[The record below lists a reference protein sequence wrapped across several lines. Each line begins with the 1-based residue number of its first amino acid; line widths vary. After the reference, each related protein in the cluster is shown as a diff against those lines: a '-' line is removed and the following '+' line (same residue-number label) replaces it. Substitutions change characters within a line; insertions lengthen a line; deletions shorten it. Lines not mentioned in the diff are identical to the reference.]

1 MKIIISEKLQEL
13 LNLLNKYGSA
23 YIVGGYIRDSLLN
36 SSSNDID
43 IATNIKMKKLMQIL
57 KEYNPKI
64 INIKYEIISFKLD
77 EYKCEIARFR
87 KESGID
93 DGRNPKQFEFIQD
106 INIDLKRRD
115 FTINTF
121 AYNGKK
127 LISYN
132 TARKDLENNKIVMVG
147 KPELRLKEDKTRILR
162 AFYLMSRY
170 GFELDRNLEKT
181 ILKLAENKNL
191 FPKFLNVIVYNE
203 FEKILVGKY
212 NYMAFEMMY
221 ELKILEHIIPAYE
234 KCQKNDFIISY
245 IIKLMESKVIID
257 LETILAIIFSLAGKK
272 TNDLYEKD
280 YEKDSIVRFDNFR
293 RKYNL
298 PEEKFQMTRN
308 LIYYHTIVNKN
319 PTIVMLKKLLLDLG
333 NNKNLCRLLLIIKVI
348 YKNEKYNF
356 NKIVSNIQS
365 IYLAEEPVFLHDLEI
380 SNIDLYNLKIPNKKF
395 TQIKMD
401 LFKEV
406 LSGRIPNSKYELLE
420 HVLRKRKTSI

>member
-1 MKIIISEKLQEL
+1 
-13 LNLLNKYGSA
+13 
-23 YIVGGYIRDSLLN
+23 
-36 SSSNDID
+36 
-43 IATNIKMKKLMQIL
+43 
-57 KEYNPKI
+57 
-64 INIKYEIISFKLD
+64 
-77 EYKCEIARFR
+77 
-87 KESGID
+87 
-93 DGRNPKQFEFIQD
+93 
-106 INIDLKRRD
+106 
-115 FTINTF
+115 
-121 AYNGKK
+121 
-127 LISYN
+127 
-132 TARKDLENNKIVMVG
+132 MVG

-221 ELKILEHIIPAYE
+221 ELKILEHIIPAYK

-333 NNKNLCRLLLIIKVI
+333 NNK
-348 YKNEKYNF
+348 
-356 NKIVSNIQS
+356 
-365 IYLAEEPVFLHDLEI
+365 
-380 SNIDLYNLKIPNKKF
+380 KF
-395 TQIKMD
+395 M
-401 LFKEV
+401 
-406 LSGRIPNSKYELLE
+406 
-420 HVLRKRKTSI
+420 